1 MHVLYIED
9 EVKTV
14 QSVRQGLEEHQISMD
29 FAYDGETGLL
39 LARQSAYDV
48 VICDVILPGMN
59 GFDLV
64 TRLREFG
71 LRTPVLMLTALT
83 ATDHKVTGLE
93 SGADDYLV
101 KPFAFQELLARIRAL
116 SRRSTENP
124 YASSRLSC
132 GDVVMNLDSRICT
145 REGLPL
151 DLTPREFELL
161 AFFIRNQGRVISKK
175 EIAEQ
180 VWGLD
185 FDTGTNVV
193 EVYVN
198 YLRNK
203 LDRPFD
209 QKLIHT
215 VFGVG
220 YVLKR

>member
-29 FAYDGETGLL
+29 FAYDGETGLM

-64 TRLREFG
+64 TRLREAG

-83 ATDHKVTGLE
+83 ATEHKVTGLE

-101 KPFAFQELLARIRAL
+101 KPFEFQELLARIRAL
-116 SRRSTENP
+116 SRRSAENP
-124 YASSRLSC
+124 YARSRLSY
-132 GDVVMNLDSRICT
+132 GNVVMNLDSRICT
-145 REGLPL
+145 REDILL
-151 DLTPREFELL
+151 DLTPREFALL
-161 AFFIRNQGRVISKK
+161 AYFIRNQGRVISKK
-175 EIAEQ
+175 EITEQ

-185 FDTGTNVV
+185 FDTGTNVI